1 MAGENL
7 EIINNNAF
15 LVRGDT
21 IDLSPQDYL
30 GTAAPIFNFRAGAGT
45 GMDIRGEINKIEIN
59 FSTIASFNLAK
70 FDSLGNVT
78 LGTGNEK
85 ARIEITQQDT
95 IIRFYSS
102 DPMEWKDKAFGI
114 KSKVKTGF
122 ADNNVDLSG
131 GNYEARVP
139 GVYRITAAGNTLRF
153 PDAASFPGQS
163 FTIINAS
170 GAAADLSTNGGQI
183 FYQSTGVVISQ
194 IGQDIISIFYSDGS
208 DYYGVGQ

>member
-1 MAGENL
+1 
-7 EIINNNAF
+7 
-15 LVRGDT
+15 
-21 IDLSPQDYL
+21 
-30 GTAAPIFNFRAGAGT
+30 
-45 GMDIRGEINKIEIN
+45 MDIRGEIGKIEIN

-85 ARIEITQQDT
+85 ARIEITQQDS

-102 DPMEWKDKAFGI
+102 EPMEWKDKAFGI
-114 KSKVKTGF
+114 KSQVKTGF
-122 ADNNVDLSG
+122 ADTANLSG
-131 GNYEARVP
+131 GNIEMRVP

-170 GAAADLSTNGGQI
+170 GAFADLGTNGGQI
-183 FYQSTGVVISQ
+183 FYQSTGVVINQ
-194 IGQDIISIFYSDGS
+194 IGTDIISIFYSDGS
-208 DYYGVGQ
+208 DYYGTGQ